1 MHTRALQRGGA
12 PVPNETCRWVALAAP
27 GGQLSA
33 IEMMF
38 QRLEGPEMLLGPAAG
53 PKKRRLG

>member
-1 MHTRALQRGGA
+1 M
-12 PVPNETCRWVALAAP
+12 PNETCRWVALAAP

-53 PKKRRLG
+53 PKKRRRG